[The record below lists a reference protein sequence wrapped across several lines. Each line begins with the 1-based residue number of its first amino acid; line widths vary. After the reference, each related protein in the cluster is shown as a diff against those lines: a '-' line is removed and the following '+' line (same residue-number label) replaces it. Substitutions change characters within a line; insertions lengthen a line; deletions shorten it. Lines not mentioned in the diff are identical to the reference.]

1 MVIKQVKFSAEIQ
14 VTDIANVVSKN
25 YSNSITG
32 FLELQRGWLFR
43 AYSVFKD
50 LDKYLI
56 LMSLLSRTFKSYSEY
71 FIKYDYDQFFSINQ
85 YELKKFNIVNIAKE
99 LSISKETARRKILEL
114 EKNGLIIKNKKAIHM
129 QKLAYNIKK
138 PEDSIE
144 AISKF
149 MSNLSKLFKKNNIV
163 INEISTKDFTLLI
176 KKNFTQCW
184 NYFLIFQ
191 ISYLTEFKKKFFG
204 DYETLSIWTIIAYN
218 QNLFLNKKLNN
229 EVKNIENIKD
239 KYLDEL
245 FSLTG
250 SLGLNAMTISDLT
263 GIPRPTVIR
272 KLNKLIKK
280 KWIARNKNGLYLVS
294 SSVKNYKDFNELR
307 LKNINKI
314 STMACKFFNTV
325 TLYK

>member
-1 MVIKQVKFSAEIQ
+1 
-14 VTDIANVVSKN
+14 
-25 YSNSITG
+25 
-32 FLELQRGWLFR
+32 
-43 AYSVFKD
+43 
-50 LDKYLI
+50 
-56 LMSLLSRTFKSYSEY
+56 
-71 FIKYDYDQFFSINQ
+71 
-85 YELKKFNIVNIAKE
+85 
-99 LSISKETARRKILEL
+99 
-114 EKNGLIIKNKKAIHM
+114 M

-144 AISKF
+144 AFSKF

-204 DYETLSIWTIIAYN
+204 DYETLSVWTIIAYN
-218 QNLFLNKKLNN
+218 QNLFHNKKLNN

-263 GIPRPTVIR
+263 GIPRPTV
-272 KLNKLIKK
+272 
-280 KWIARNKNGLYLVS
+280 V
-294 SSVKNYKDFNELR
+294 
-307 LKNINKI
+307 
-314 STMACKFFNTV
+314 
-325 TLYK
+325 